1 MSIHTAPHRPDDSR
15 WRSPYPGA
23 AGGVRVRFFVSYTG
37 KHIFVVSPFCLG
49 VRGNPYKTWRLC
61 DGWESLTGPSSFSYN
76 MDDINLA
83 EVERLV
89 AEKRGCPACR
99 SLYPDLAAEAA
110 RVASRWSEL
119 DALLETR
126 ARAAREAAARISR
139 GARAATGDTPVG
151 EGAVL

>member
-1 MSIHTAPHRPDDSR
+1 M
-15 WRSPYPGA
+15 
-23 AGGVRVRFFVSYTG
+23 RVRFFVSYMG
-37 KHIFVVSPFCLG
+37 KHIFVVSPFSLG

-76 MDDINLA
+76 MDDINAA

-110 RVASRWSEL
+110 RVADQLPEL
-119 DALLETR
+119 DALLEAR
-126 ARAAREAAARISR
+126 ARAARETAARISR
-139 GARAATGDTPVG
+139 EARTATGEAPVG
-151 EGAVL
+151 EETAL